1 MALTAAGIRFSYD
14 AAVTVLDGV
23 SLEVRPGERV
33 ALVGP
38 SGAGKTTFCRVLAG
52 HLEPCAGHVEADG
65 EPVSIRRTAGPLPVQ
80 LVWQHPEQAFDP
92 RLALGASLREAGDL
106 DAAQS
111 RRVLDALGIRADWLV
126 RRPCELSGGQLSRL
140 SVARALIA
148 RPAYLIADE
157 VSAMLDAVT
166 QAELWGALLE
176 LQGERGFGIVLVSH
190 SAALVGHVATRMGA
204 L

>member
-126 RRPCELSGGQLSRL
+126 RRPCELSGG
-140 SVARALIA
+140 
-148 RPAYLIADE
+148 
-157 VSAMLDAVT
+157 
-166 QAELWGALLE
+166 LLE

-190 SAALVGHVATRMGA
+190 SAALVGHVATRMVA

>member
-1 MALTAAGIRFSYD
+1 M
-14 AAVTVLDGV
+14 
-23 SLEVRPGERV
+23 
-33 ALVGP
+33 
-38 SGAGKTTFCRVLAG
+38 
-52 HLEPCAGHVEADG
+52 
-65 EPVSIRRTAGPLPVQ
+65 SIRRPAGPLPVQ

-111 RRVLDALGIRADWLV
+111 RRVLDALGIRADWLL

-148 RPAYLIADE
+148 RPAYLIAE

-166 QAELWGALLE
+166 QAELWGALLG

-190 SAALVGHVATRMGA
+190 SAALVGHVATRMVA